1 MAASVQVILA
11 RDVPNL
17 GRIGDLVSVK
27 AGYARNYLIPERL
40 ALPASAKRVAHFEH
54 QKKLI
59 AHRRRLLKDA
69 SEKRALE
76 IAKLQVTLTAKV
88 GEQGK
93 LFGSITSR
101 DIAKAL
107 AAEGH
112 VLDHR
117 DIKMPDGAPL
127 KSTGLHTLDLR
138 LEADV
143 TAQVK
148 VVIAAEEVP
157 EDEENAEDADPG
169 EVLAAGDDPDLNA
182 EEAAIEAAE
191 DKQTAD
197 DTAAPADAD

>member
-1 MAASVQVILA
+1 MAANVQLILA

-17 GRIGDLVSVK
+17 GRVGDLVSVK
-27 AGYARNYLIPERL
+27 AGYARNYLVPQGL
-40 ALPASAKRVAHFEH
+40 GLPASPKRVAHFEH
-54 QKKLI
+54 QKKLVD
-59 AHRRRLLKDA
+59 HKRRLLRGE
-69 SEKRALE
+69 SEKRAQELS
-76 IAKLQVTLTAKV
+76 KVQLTLTARV

-117 DIKMPDGAPL
+117 DIKMDGPI
-127 KSTGLHTLDLR
+127 KSVGLHKLDLR

-148 VVIAAEEVP
+148 LVVAPEEVP
-157 EDEENAEDADPG
+157 EEPTEEEAMEAEAEG
-169 EVLAAGDDPDLNA
+169 EDVDVDA
-182 EEAAIEAAE
+182 EEAAIQAAPEATEAAE
-191 DKQTAD
+191 ATETAE
-197 DTAAPADAD
+197 A